1 MATVTIS
8 KNEYLKLRKQAN
20 AYQKMAGRLF
30 EAIIKDPVKETVYDF
45 RKTNLYTKRFL
56 NDLEKGLSRSS
67 YAKSR
72 I

>member
-8 KNEYLKLRKQAN
+8 KNEYFKLRKQAN

-30 EAIIKDPVKETVYDF
+30 EAVIKDTVNETVDDF
-45 RKTNLYTKRFL
+45 RKTSLYTKRFL
-56 NDLEKGLSRSS
+56 DDLEKGLSKSS
-67 YAKSR
+67 YAKLR